1 MSYTDLLRQYGSQQ
15 ESAEHRIYIYAQD
28 PRKLT
33 TPEQVAYR
41 DRDAAGTIATLER
54 YIADLKDYRQALA
67 ARYGELVTLPYTDRL
82 KLERVPHWKGHIEY
96 VVTITR
102 QLSDGTE
109 THELREVFPGKERH
123 KAFARFEELKKQRP
137 GIASEQ
143 ETERRAWER

>member
-28 PRKLT
+28 PRKLK

-67 ARYGELVTLPYTDRL
+67 ARYGELVTLPYSTRL
-82 KLERVPHWKGHIEY
+82 KLERCPHWQGHIEY

-102 QLSDGTE
+102 TLSDGTA
-109 THELREVFPGKERH
+109 TDELREVYPGKERH
-123 KAFARFEELKKQRP
+123 KALARFEALKKQRP
-137 GIASEQ
+137 GIEAEKDI
-143 ETERRAWER
+143 ERRIWER